1 MLNVWKFFQ
10 HLFFFKNQDTWWQ
23 DWCRENLQ
31 GVLVAG
37 EVARALLKH
46 YWGTPEQGTDS
57 PYAHI
62 GPAFAHMQL
71 G

>member
-1 MLNVWKFFQ
+1 MAGLAGLGWEAEGSQFQ
-10 HLFFFKNQDTWWQ
+10 P
-23 DWCRENLQ
+23 WCGENLQ
-31 GVLVAG
+31 GVPVVG
-37 EVARALLKH
+37 EITRAPSKQ

-57 PYAHI
+57 LYAHI